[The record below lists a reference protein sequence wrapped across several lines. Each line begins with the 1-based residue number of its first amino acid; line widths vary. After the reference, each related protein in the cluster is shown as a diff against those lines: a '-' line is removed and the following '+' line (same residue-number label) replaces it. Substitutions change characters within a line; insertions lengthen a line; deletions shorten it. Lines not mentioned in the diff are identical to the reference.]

1 MVAEAVHEGAP
12 IVDLATLRTLHM
24 FETHAQAILPPDVW
38 AFAYGGSSSEATL
51 ERNRHALQH
60 LAIEQRVLMN
70 VKVVDISQE
79 FLGMT
84 LPSPII
90 VAPMGGM
97 YRFHDLGDV
106 EMARG
111 ATRDGGMGV
120 VSGVAGW
127 PLEEI
132 GAAANGPLMFQL
144 YWLADRDWVAEKL
157 QHAVA
162 GGFKAFCLT
171 VDTAAYSRR
180 DRDIMLRTPGQ
191 RRGGPVPAPELR
203 DTQSG
208 LTWDD
213 VDWVRQQIPLPFGL
227 KGILTP
233 ADAQLAIDHGADFIW
248 VSNHGGRQLDDG
260 QATIDALPEIVE
272 TVRGRVPIVIDSGFR
287 RGTDAIKAL
296 ALGATLIAYGRTPL
310 WGLACGGADGVQSV
324 LRMLNEELVI
334 GLKLAGRTVARTLPR
349 DMIRRVD
356 SAGFTK
362 ATQPVPATDGNGR
375 PDLMAQ
381 LSPRQQEVVRAV
393 ADDPH
398 LSEVEKMWGI
408 TEALFGADVQKG

>member
-1 MVAEAVHEGAP
+1 MQ
-12 IVDLATLRTLHM
+12 LADLRTLGM

-38 AFAYGGSSSEATL
+38 AFADGGSSSEATL
-51 ERNRHALQH
+51 ARNRHALQH

-70 VKVVDISQE
+70 VRTVDTTAQ
-79 FLGMT
+79 FLGML

-97 YRFHDLGDV
+97 YRFHPDGDV
-106 EMARG
+106 EIARG
-111 ATRDGGMGV
+111 ATRGGGMSV

-132 GAAANGPLMFQL
+132 GAAASGPLMFQL
-144 YWLADRDWVAEKL
+144 YWMGDRDWVAEKL

-208 LTWDD
+208 LSWDD
-213 VDWVRQQIPLPFGL
+213 VDWVRTQIPLPFGL
-227 KGILTP
+227 KGILTA
-233 ADAQLAIDHGADFIW
+233 ADARLAIQHGVDFIW

-260 QATIDALPEIVE
+260 RATIDALSEIVDA
-272 TVRGRVPIVIDSGFR
+272 VQGRVPIVVDSGFR

-296 ALGATLIAYGRTPL
+296 ALGATLVAYGRAPL

-324 LRMLNEELVI
+324 LQLLNDELVI
-334 GLKLAGRTVARTLPR
+334 GMKLAGRTVARNLSA
-349 DMIRRVD
+349 DMLRRVD
-356 SAGFTK
+356 GSGFAGPPPK
-362 ATQPVPATDGNGR
+362 
-375 PDLMAQ
+375 AQ
-381 LSPRQQEVVRAV
+381 LSLGQQEVVRAV
-393 ADDPH
+393 TQNPQ

-408 TEALFGADVQKG
+408 TEALFGADVQQGERR